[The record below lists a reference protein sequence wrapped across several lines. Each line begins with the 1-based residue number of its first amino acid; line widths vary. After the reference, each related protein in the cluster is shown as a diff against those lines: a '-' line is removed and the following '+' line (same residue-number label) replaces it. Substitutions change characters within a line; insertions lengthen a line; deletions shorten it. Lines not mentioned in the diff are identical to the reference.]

1 MSITASTERMDTTKD
16 LPKKK
21 FININLLSLKLL
33 LFLFFGGT
41 YRINIM
47 IGELYEKRTK

>member
-1 MSITASTERMDTTKD
+1 MSIMASTEKMETTKD

-33 LFLFFGGT
+33 LFLFFGGIFKT
-41 YRINIM
+41 NN
-47 IGELYEKRTK
+47 E

>member
-1 MSITASTERMDTTKD
+1 MSITASTERMDTAKD

-33 LFLFFGGT
+33 LFLFFGGKFSN
-41 YRINIM
+41 RAAFV
-47 IGELYEKRTK
+47 KRSKID